1 MIGLLL
7 FVFLLLSALF
17 SGSEIAFVSASK
29 LRIELNRKRGGREG
43 AIIAGFYDNPAG
55 FLSTMLVGNNIA
67 LVVFTY
73 LMTKV
78 LTPSVAE
85 WIQGDA
91 MILLINTMLIT
102 IIVLIFGEYLPKTVF
117 ALYADKLLHAFAL
130 PLLLIKYLLLPPSW
144 LMNKLSGLLIR
155 LVLPAGQRSDM
166 QTVFTRMDLE
176 NFVIDTLA
184 DTEKEIDTDL
194 FGKALYL
201 KKIKVR
207 DCMVP
212 RQEVEHVDISA
223 SIAELEKIFIET
235 KLSRIVIID
244 GDIDNV
250 LGYVHHQQLFALPAS
265 IKSMHHHKM
274 PFIPEVMRV
283 RDLLNRFIREHINI
297 ACVVDEYGSTVGI
310 ITLEDILEEI
320 FGEIED
326 EHDQEEL
333 LEKEEG
339 GGVFLFSGRHDVD
352 HLNEKYGLDI
362 PEGDY
367 QTLSGFLVMTT
378 ATIPE
383 QGRELVVGSNRYVL
397 EMVSEKRIETV
408 RVIRL
413 AGSQDKEVD

>member
-1 MIGLLL
+1 MIAFILIL
-7 FVFLLLSALF
+7 FLLLSALF

-43 AIIAGFYDNPAG
+43 TIIGGFYDNPAG

-73 LMTKV
+73 LMTQV
-78 LTPSVAE
+78 LSPTLEV
-85 WIQGDA
+85 WVQGEV
-91 MILLINTMLIT
+91 MLLLANTLVIT
-102 IIVLIFGEYLPKTVF
+102 LIVLIFGEYLPKTVF
-117 ALYADKLLHAFAL
+117 ALYADRLLHAFAV
-130 PLLLIKYLLLPPSW
+130 PLLLIKYILLLPAW
-144 LMNKLSGLLIR
+144 VMNRLSSILVR
-155 LVLPAGQRSDM
+155 AVLPADRQSDV
-166 QTVFTRMDLE
+166 QNVFTRVDLE

-207 DCMVP
+207 DCMIP
-212 RQEVEHVDISA
+212 RQEVEHVDINS
-223 SIAELEKIFIET
+223 SIAELEKVFVET
-235 KLSRIVIID
+235 KLSRIVVID

-250 LGYVHHQQLFALPAS
+250 LGYVHHQQLFSLPQT
-265 IKSMHHHKM
+265 IRSMHLHKL
-274 PFIPEVMRV
+274 PFIPEVMRA

-310 ITLEDILEEI
+310 ITLEDVLEEI

-333 LEKEEG
+333 LEKEETE
-339 GGVFLFSGRHDVD
+339 GVFLFSGRLDVD
-352 HLNEKYGLDI
+352 HLNDRYGLDI

-378 ATIPE
+378 STIPE
-383 QGRELVVGSNRYVL
+383 QGREIQVGDNLYIL
-397 EMVSEKRIETV
+397 ELVSEKRIETV
-408 RVIRL
+408 RVIRKDFS
-413 AGSQDKEVD
+413 AGEDA

>member
-1 MIGLLL
+1 MIGFLLIL
-7 FVFLLLSALF
+7 FLLLSALF

-73 LMTKV
+73 LMTNV
-78 LTPSVAE
+78 LSPVVAT
-85 WIQGDA
+85 WIHGEA
-91 MILLINTMLIT
+91 MILLTNTLLIT

-117 ALYADKLLHAFAL
+117 ALYADRLLHAFAL
-130 PLLLIKYLLLPPSW
+130 PLQVIKYLLLPPAW
-144 LMNKLSGLLIR
+144 VMNRLSSLLIR
-155 LVLPAGQRSDM
+155 FFLPAGQHSDM

-212 RQEVEHVDISA
+212 RQEVEHVDISDT
-223 SIAELEKIFIET
+223 IADLEKVFIET
-235 KLSRIVIID
+235 KLSRIVVID

-250 LGYVHHQQLFALPAS
+250 LGYVHHQQLFALPTA
-265 IKSMHHHKM
+265 IRSMHMHRM

-339 GGVFLFSGRHDVD
+339 DGVFLFSGRQDVD
-352 HLNEKYGLDI
+352 YLNDRYNLGI

-378 ATIPE
+378 STIPE
-383 QGRELVVGSNRYVL
+383 QGREIVVGDNRYIL

-408 RVIRL
+408 RVIFGG
-413 AGSQDKEVD
+413 A